1 MAETQGAS
9 ANAVATKKIRV
20 DIGRPK
26 MTVLQIL
33 TIAALAGL
41 FGGCAQKS
49 EVDKCVEAWDAT
61 VDFIPDDA
69 VAKTNQRFAV
79 RKECMRPGYTAN
91 KNLAMDLETIQTL
104 CAKRAGSDKP
114 VKDGSGAITYTLP
127 GSTDRVKAD
136 CELEYRIKQQEANKP
151 F

>member
-1 MAETQGAS
+1 
-9 ANAVATKKIRV
+9 
-20 DIGRPK
+20 

-49 EVDKCVEAWDAT
+49 DVDKCVEAWGAT
-61 VDFIPDDA
+61 FDFIPDDD

-91 KNLAMDLETIQTL
+91 KSLAMDLETIQTL
-104 CAKRAGSDKP
+104 CAKRAGSDEP
-114 VKDGSGAITYTLP
+114 VKDGSGAITYPLP
-127 GSTDRVKAD
+127 GSTDRAKAD
-136 CELEYRIKQQEANKP
+136 CELEYRIKQQEANKQ